1 MNRRLAAAWLDDS
14 HNLRPDAHTPTIPG
28 DMDRSAVWDV
38 LKWVL
43 AVLAAGFVGQ
53 FGRSLA
59 LRIIER
65 KRARRENHA
74 MRGSEEKSVEEDDKR
89 LRAQQ
94 KIEKKRAKRALKESK
109 KRSG

>member
-1 MNRRLAAAWLDDS
+1 MIPG
-14 HNLRPDAHTPTIPG
+14 NLPPDGHISTIPG

-65 KRARRENHA
+65 KRARREDHV
-74 MRGSEEKSVEEDDKR
+74 MRGSEEKSAEEDAKR
-89 LRAQQ
+89 LKAQQ
-94 KIEKKRAKRALKESK
+94 KIEKKRAKSALKESK